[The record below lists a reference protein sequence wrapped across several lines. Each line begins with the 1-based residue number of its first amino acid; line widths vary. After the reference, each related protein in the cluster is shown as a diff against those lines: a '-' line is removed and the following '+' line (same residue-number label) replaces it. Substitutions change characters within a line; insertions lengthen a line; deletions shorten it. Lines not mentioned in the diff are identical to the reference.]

1 MVKYYPSI
9 TDDHRDWVLRQQV
22 FFVSG
27 KSHTHINSSKSTSN
41 LPS

>member
-9 TDDHRDWVLRQQV
+9 TDDHRDWALRQQV

-27 KSHTHINSSKSTSN
+27 NTITRK
-41 LPS
+41 LQE